1 MTVTLLIIAG
11 LVAVGDWVAVHQRLF
26 RIEYLLK
33 PLTLALLVAT
43 AATADLGAIKAWVVA
58 ALAFGLLGDVGLMLS
73 RGGRADPPFLAG
85 LGAFLLGHI
94 AYIVAF
100 VRIDVRLIDLVAG
113 ALIALGVSALA
124 LPKVLRGSESSA
136 GRVFAVIV
144 AGYAAVLAAMT
155 AFAVGTGIVLV
166 AIGGVLFLVSDTII
180 AWQRFVRPVRHGA
193 VAVIVSYHL
202 AQFLILIGLVRSA

>member
-33 PLTLALLVAT
+33 PLTLALLVAA
-43 AATADLGAIKAWVVA
+43 AATADLGAIEAWVVA

>member
-26 RIEYLLK
+26 RIEYIVK
-33 PLTLALLVAT
+33 PLTLALLVAA

-124 LPKVLRGSESSA
+124 LPKVLRGAESSA

-166 AIGGVLFLVSDTII
+166 AIGGVLFLVSDTTI